1 MTAAEELRDVL
12 TGDAALAA
20 MVTAVRADLAI
31 ETDAYPFIVFKRVG
45 IEPLFGLD
53 NTLHLTKETFQVEC
67 WGEHRSQ
74 SSDIAELAIAALIA
88 AGMPPSPSDP
98 DAIDP
103 EIGARAVVLNVEIF
117 DQ

>member
-1 MTAAEELRDVL
+1 MSAAEELREVL
-12 TGDAALAA
+12 TGDAGLAA
-20 MVTAVRADLAI
+20 MVTAVRADLAV
-31 ETDAYPFIVFKRVG
+31 ETDGYPFVVFKRVG

-74 SSDIAELAIAALIA
+74 SSDVAELVIAALIV

-103 EIGARAVVLNVEIF
+103 EIGARAVVLNVEIW